1 MKRRSI
7 AWLLLALAALAM
19 ALTGREWV
27 YPTLVVLVAAAGV
40 SGRRQ
45 WSMRPIRKAILFL
58 LIGMLFSLKWRFAP
72 YEGDEVS
79 GFVMYSFIRA
89 GAQFLLAAMT
99 AMFFIRHEDGFPASF
114 MLLGLMVLLCAGDV
128 LLRPREELA
137 YQVLALAYIATSVRF
152 AMSARRPARTRHPSR
167 MRGVLAFLV
176 LGVVM
181 MGSYTASQTLKKHER
196 EASLWL
202 AKFRLPQAPPSV
214 GFSRQA
220 KLESI
225 KRIQNDA
232 PGEIALRVRSGR
244 APGYLRGAAFDRFHA
259 SRWEPVEE
267 FVTRRPARDDPNLP
281 GGGNVFYLR
290 YGQADERRV
299 MDIWPSPA
307 IEEGVFLPANAT
319 RLRLPVDQISVDR
332 HRIVESADLP
342 AGVNYHVKMAEG
354 IQRERKLGTVFKG
367 RCLQVP
373 SNLAPAVWELAE
385 RIFADAET
393 PREKMT
399 AVVRY
404 FRENYEYRL
413 GIDVPM
419 DADPLTYFLL
429 HQPAAHCEYFASG
442 AVILLR
448 LGGVPARYVTG
459 FVAEEES
466 PFGDYWLARH
476 RDAHAWVEAWDAEEM
491 QWVLVEPTPPS
502 GQPSPQPGGWWAY
515 LWDYARFLWRR
526 VQAAVSQQGI
536 SGLLGWVGHGLRQVG
551 MRLLTTV
558 PGWIAMALAALLVW
572 RRTSR
577 WLAARSADRP
587 DDPLLRSLH
596 ELLQRMD
603 RLVTRC
609 SGGSLKRRP
618 GETLHAFADRLRQ
631 RQPLAPLA
639 EWYESYAAVRYSPER
654 SERQLD
660 LLRNQ
665 QNQWKR
671 TAPRLR
677 TSMKEAAKRKGDI

>member
-7 AWLLLALAALAM
+7 AWLLLALSALAM
-19 ALTGREWV
+19 ALTGKEWV

-45 WSMRPIRKAILFL
+45 WSLRPIRKAILFL

-99 AMFFIRHEDGFPASF
+99 VMFFIRHEDGFPASF
-114 MLLGLMVLLCAGDV
+114 MLLGLMVLLCSGNV

-152 AMSARRPARTRHPSR
+152 AMSARRSARTKHPSR
-167 MRGVLAFLV
+167 MRAVLAFLV
-176 LGVVM
+176 LGVVL
-181 MGSYTASQTLKKHER
+181 MGSYAASQTLKRYER

-232 PGEIALRVRSGR
+232 PGEIALRVRSAR
-244 APGYLRGAAFDRFHA
+244 PPGYLRGAAFDRFHA
-259 SRWEPVEE
+259 SRWEPVDQ
-267 FVTRRPARDDPNLP
+267 FVTRRPVWDDPNLP
-281 GGGNVFYLR
+281 GSGNVFQLR
-290 YGQADERRV
+290 FGQADERRV
-299 MDIWPSPA
+299 MDIWPSPT

-319 RLRLPVDQISVDR
+319 RLRLPVDEVSVDR

-342 AGVNYHVKMAEG
+342 AGVNYHVETAENIRPG
-354 IQRERKLGTVFKG
+354 RKLGTAFRG
-367 RCLQVP
+367 QCLQVP
-373 SNLAPAVWELAE
+373 SNLAPAVRELAE
-385 RIFADAET
+385 RIFAGART

-404 FRENYEYRL
+404 FRKNYEYRL
-413 GIDVPM
+413 GIDVPI

-429 HQPAAHCEYFASG
+429 HRPAAHCEYFASG

-459 FVAEEES
+459 FVVEEES

-476 RDAHAWVEAWDAEEM
+476 RDAHAWVEAWDAEKR
-491 QWVLVEPTPPS
+491 QWMLVEPTPPS
-502 GQPSPQPGGWWAY
+502 GRPSPQPQAWWTY

-526 VQAAVSQQGI
+526 VQAAVSEQGI
-536 SGLLGWVGHGLRQVG
+536 SGLLSWVGHGLRRLGVL
-551 MRLLTTV
+551 LLTTV
-558 PGWIAMALAALLVW
+558 PGWIALALAMLLGG
-572 RRTSR
+572 RRVVR
-577 WLAARSADRP
+577 WLAGRAARRP
-587 DDPLLRSLH
+587 EDPLLGSLH
-596 ELLQRMD
+596 DLLRGMD
-603 RLVTRC
+603 RLVIRC

-618 GETLHAFADRLRQ
+618 GETLHAFAHRLRK
-631 RQPLAPLA
+631 REPLAPLA
-639 EWYESYAAVRYSPER
+639 GWYESYAAVRYQPER
-654 SERQLD
+654 SQRQLD
-660 LLRNQ
+660 LLREQ
-665 QNQWKR
+665 QYQWKR
-671 TAPRLR
+671 TARRLR
-677 TSMKEAAKRKGDI
+677 TSMKEASKRRRG